1 MKREVFTTDSK
12 MRFQAEM
19 SKFRLMGA
27 YAIEHE
33 WSYKQEDKFVSELRT
48 GETWFMDLETLTIVK
63 LIPEVVV

>member
-1 MKREVFTTDSK
+1 
-12 MRFQAEM
+12 
-19 SKFRLMGA
+19 MGA

-33 WSYKQEDKFVSELRT
+33 GSYKQEDKFVSELRT